1 MIRDIAGRHNESIK
15 LAVKL
20 QTKKHRRERGFF
32 VAEGLD
38 LLEAAVAA
46 GEFPVEVLVRQDLL
60 GRLPAELHAE
70 AADDDLS
77 IGVCSAE
84 TLAHASSLGGAADV
98 VSIFESDE
106 WALAD
111 LDLAARTNV
120 YLFGVGDPGNVGTLV
135 RSAVA
140 FGVTGLLCSPGTAD
154 PFSPK
159 ALRAGMGAQFH
170 ARIVTDVSATDL
182 ASKLSA
188 DRGRGED
195 GPVTIVADPRGD
207 MQATD
212 LFGAIAGAIAPAG
225 DRRSFPGVLL
235 VLGSERGRLPE
246 LSGTVKRVSIPQSGL
261 ESLNVAMAG
270 TILLYELTHERRSHA
285 GPGRSA
291 GPARTG

>member
-1 MIRDIAGRHNESIK
+1 MIRDIAGRHNESVK

-20 QTKKHRRERGFF
+20 QTKKYRRERGFF
-32 VAEGLD
+32 VAEGWTCWRPQSRR
-38 LLEAAVAA
+38 ASFRWRFWYARTFWAVYRRSCT
-46 GEFPVEVLVRQDLL
+46 GG
-60 GRLPAELHAE
+60 GR
-70 AADDDLS
+70 DDLS

-170 ARIVTDVSATDL
+170 ARIVTEVIRDGPGLQAERG
-182 ASKLSA
+182 
-188 DRGRGED
+188 RGRGEE
-195 GPVTIVADPRGD
+195 
-207 MQATD
+207 
-212 LFGAIAGAIAPAG
+212 AP
-225 DRRSFPGVLL
+225 
-235 VLGSERGRLPE
+235 
-246 LSGTVKRVSIPQSGL
+246 
-261 ESLNVAMAG
+261 
-270 TILLYELTHERRSHA
+270 
-285 GPGRSA
+285 
-291 GPARTG
+291 

>member
-1 MIRDIAGRHNESIK
+1 MIRAIAGRHNDTVK
-15 LAVKL
+15 LAAKL
-20 QTKKHRRERGFF
+20 QKKKHRRERGFF

-38 LLEAAVAA
+38 LLEAALAA
-46 GEFPVEVLVRQDLL
+46 GEFPVEVLVREDLL
-60 GRLPAELHAE
+60 SRLPAELQSE
-70 AADDDLS
+70 AAGEDLG

-84 TLAHASSLGGAADV
+84 TLAYASSLGGAADV

-111 LDLAARTNV
+111 LDVGASINV

-135 RSAVA
+135 RGAVA

-170 ARIVTDVSATDL
+170 ARIVTDVSAADVT
-182 ASKLSA
+182 SKLSA
-188 DRGRGED
+188 DRGRGEA
-195 GPVTIVADPRGD
+195 PAVIVVADPRGD
-207 MQATD
+207 VEAAD
-212 LFGAIAGAIAPAG
+212 LLEAIVPVDDGRPL
-225 DRRSFPGVLL
+225 PGILL

-246 LSGTVKRVSIPQSGL
+246 LGGTVKHVSIPQSGL

-285 GPGRSA
+285 G
-291 GPARTG
+291 

>member
-1 MIRDIAGRHNESIK
+1 VIRAVAGRHNESIK
-15 LAVKL
+15 LAAKL
-20 QTKKHRRERGFF
+20 QSKKHRRERGLF

-38 LLEAAVAA
+38 LLAAALAA

-60 GRLPAELHAE
+60 DRLPPELQAE
-70 AADDDLS
+70 AAGDELG

-84 TLAHASSLGGAADV
+84 TLAYASSLGGAADV

-120 YLFGVGDPGNVGTLV
+120 YLFGLGDPGNVGTLV

-170 ARIVTDVSATDL
+170 ARIVTDVSAADV
-182 ASKLSA
+182 ASKLTA
-188 DRGRGED
+188 DLGRGEE
-195 GPVTIVADPRGD
+195 PPMIILADPRGD
-207 MQATD
+207 TRA
-212 LFGAIAGAIAPAG
+212 AGLLDTIAPG
-225 DRRSFPGVLL
+225 DDGRSLSGVLL

-246 LSGTVKRVSIPQSGL
+246 LTGIVKHVSIPQTGL

-285 GPGRSA
+285 DPGRSV
-291 GPARTG
+291 GPAREG